1 MKPIGKYIVINEVNE
16 EVKSASGLFLSPE
29 DMKSVRYRKG
39 IVVNSG
45 TDVDNICSGDTIY
58 YDKVAGFTMMINE
71 TQYTVISERDVVVVL

>member
-16 EVKSASGLFLSPE
+16 EVKSSSGLILSPE

-39 IVVNSG
+39 VVVSSG
-45 TDVDNICSGDTIY
+45 TDVDNIQPEDTIY
-58 YDKVAGFTMMINE
+58 YDKVAGFTMMIND

>member
-16 EVKSASGLFLSPE
+16 EVKSASGLILSPE

-39 IVVNSG
+39 IVINSG
-45 TDVDNICSGDTIY
+45 TDVDNIVSGDTIY